1 MPHNEVDPLFLQTEP
16 FLEEEDGE
24 EGELVDDTASLDQAM
39 PPMHNMNVRSQFSM
53 FDREQ
58 LDRRRRSR
66 SN

>member
-1 MPHNEVDPLFLQTEP
+1 MHQNQVDPLFLQTEP
-16 FLEEEDGE
+16 SLEEDEGE
-24 EGELVDDTASLDQAM
+24 EGELVDDTVSLDQAM
-39 PPMHNMNVRSQFSM
+39 PPMQNMNVRSQFSM